1 MKSMT
6 SWAMRAVF
14 AVSLGP
20 ISTAAF
26 AQADYPTRPIKLIVP
41 FTAGGGVDTVA
52 RIVGEELKGVLGQ
65 SIVVENLPGASGMR
79 AAETAVRAEPDGYT
93 LLLSSA
99 GEAAV
104 NPHLFKNIKYNPSRD
119 LTPVTLVV
127 KVPNVLVVN
136 AASGMRSL
144 DDLIAFTKSNADKAT
159 FSSSGVGNPQHL
171 AGELLSRMAS
181 VKLTHV
187 PYRGAAQQVTD
198 VLGNNVTA
206 TFASHLAVAS
216 FVEAGQVKALAVT
229 SSERIPSLPSVP
241 AMAEHPQLKGYDVT
255 NWFGLF
261 APAGTPA
268 PVVDKLN
275 KAVVQV
281 LSNPATA
288 KKLADL
294 GSYPSPMKPDQF
306 KSFLAAESEKFKNI
320 ITTADIKGQ

>member
-1 MKSMT
+1 M
-6 SWAMRAVF
+6 
-14 AVSLGP
+14 
-20 ISTAAF
+20 
-26 AQADYPTRPIKLIVP
+26 
-41 FTAGGGVDTVA
+41 
-52 RIVGEELKGVLGQ
+52 
-65 SIVVENLPGASGMR
+65 
-79 AAETAVRAEPDGYT
+79 
-93 LLLSSA
+93 
-99 GEAAV
+99 
-104 NPHLFKNIKYNPSRD
+104 
-119 LTPVTLVV
+119 V

-136 AASGMRSL
+136 VASGANSL
-144 DDLIAFTKSNADKAT
+144 DDLIGFTRNNAAKAS

-171 AGELLSRMAS
+171 AGELLNRMAS
-181 VKLTHV
+181 IKLAHV

-206 TFASHLAVAS
+206 TFASYLAVSS

-229 SSERIPSLPSVP
+229 SAERIPSLPSVP
-241 AMAEHPQLKGYDVT
+241 AMAEHPELKRYDVV

-268 PVVDKLN
+268 PIVDKLN

-294 GSYPSPMKPDQF
+294 GSYPSPNKPEEF

-320 ITTADIKGQ
+320 IATADIKAQ